1 MGCNTGG
8 FEFEQQVIDTL
19 IAAGVCGT
27 ITEGAGAS
35 AADADADMMVNGVR
49 HLIEVKQD
57 AKAQMGGTSL
67 KFNGSFE
74 VVGKGVSEETVGAIC
89 TEMNKKRGEIK
100 NLLDFIGADSFPAS
114 CEKKVWDEAKE
125 KGLLVPVNTIVKRD
139 AQFICDHYRKKG
151 IHYIQIGGAGLFH
164 MGENP
169 ANLPV
174 PKLEGAINLEVR
186 AGRSGS
192 RKGKDGVERV
202 SGGLRVQGRL
212 QFDGKSDFTLEN
224 VESIKK
230 MIKSL
235 NISE

>member
-1 MGCNTGG
+1 MGCNTNG

-35 AADADADMMVNGVR
+35 TVDADADMMVNGVR
-49 HLIEVKQD
+49 HLIEVKKD
-57 AKAQMGGTSL
+57 AFAQMGGTSL
-67 KFNGSFE
+67 KFDSDFE
-74 VVGKGVSEETVGAIC
+74 VVGKGVRQETVGAIC
-89 TEMNKKRGEIK
+89 AEMNKKRREIK
-100 NLLDFIGADSFPAS
+100 TLLDFIGADSFPAS

-139 AQFICDHYRKKG
+139 AQFICDHYKKKG

-169 ANLPV
+169 ANLPI
-174 PKLEGAINLEVR
+174 PKLEGVINLEVR

-192 RKGKDGVERV
+192 RKDKDGIERV

-212 QFDGKSDFTLEN
+212 QFDCKSDYTLES

-230 MIKSL
+230 MLKK
-235 NISE
+235 

>member
-49 HLIEVKQD
+49 HLIEVKKD
-57 AKAQMGGTSL
+57 AQAQMGGTSL
-67 KFNGSFE
+67 KFDSDFE
-74 VVGKGVSEETVGAIC
+74 VVGKGVKVETVGAIC
-89 TEMNKKRGEIK
+89 AAMDGKREAIK
-100 NLLDFIGADSFPAS
+100 SLLVFIGADSFPAS
-114 CEKKVWDEAKE
+114 CEKKVWDAARDE
-125 KGLLVPVNTIVKRD
+125 GLLVPVNTVVQQD
-139 AQFICDHYRKKG
+139 AEFICEHYRKKG
-151 IHYIQIGGAGLFH
+151 INYIQIGGAGLFH

-169 ANLPV
+169 ANLPI

-192 RKGKDGVERV
+192 RKGKDGIERV

-212 QFDGKSDFTLEN
+212 QFDGKSNYTLES
-224 VESIKK
+224 VESIKEMMK
-230 MIKSL
+230 
-235 NISE
+235 EV